1 MEEGMSS
8 ASRNLIGSLWLS
20 ALLLAGCPGDE
31 AGAPASHGGGVIG
44 PEGGSVSS
52 QDQRLTLTIPK
63 GALRTPTAI
72 SVQAVSEQAPA
83 QVGEAFQIAPA
94 NVHFDKPALL
104 KLTLD
109 DRLAASTSS
118 AQLHVAGKR
127 GQEWIWYPT
136 RPLEQEAEA
145 EVSETGIFSL
155 VPGAQLLPGEAK
167 VKLASALGLEIVRCT
182 AETPE
187 DPAADPVVLGYTC
200 EKGGLSA
207 ISAKDWSV
215 NAVKGGTVAIGTIA
229 ASGSETSA
237 NATAQ
242 FLAPFAKP
250 AQNPVAVSV
259 VVEFGDEDEP
269 TLTSTLVS
277 NIEIVDEDPPAPEQ
291 DLASVELWDMHYEVD
306 SNCDHAWQEF
316 AVSYDRK
323 ERHHESGDLKLR
335 RSSFNRDVV
344 QLEGTGTVSSSFD
357 KSTVQA
363 SQYFSKTRY
372 DRGAG
377 PSQARVRVTIDI
389 KRGAYDVYFQHGDF
403 SVEYGG
409 VDSYASG
416 SKNEYGPSHEELSV
430 ISAPILATGELTRTL
445 PRQSLTIED
454 NYDFASYWSARQS
467 MDADFDLE
475 AALREVGGCPS
486 GKTSW
491 VLKPAR

>member
-1 MEEGMSS
+1 MEERMSS
-8 ASRNLIGSLWLS
+8 ASRKVLGSLWLS
-20 ALLLAGCPGDE
+20 SLLLAGCPGAE
-31 AGAPASHGGGVIG
+31 AGAPASRSGGMIG
-44 PEGGSVSS
+44 PEGGSISS
-52 QDQRLTLTIPK
+52 QDQRLTLTVPK
-63 GALRTPTAI
+63 GALRTATTI
-72 SVQAVSEQAPA
+72 SVQAVSERAPG
-83 QVGEAFQIAPA
+83 QVGDAFEISPA
-94 NVHFDKPALL
+94 SVRFDKPASLT
-104 KLTLD
+104 LTLD
-109 DRLAASTSS
+109 DAHADSA
-118 AQLHVAGKR
+118 AQLHVASKR
-127 GQEWIWYPT
+127 GDEWIWYPT
-136 RPLEQEAEA
+136 RPVEQVAEA
-145 EVSETGIFSL
+145 EVSETGTFSL
-155 VPGAQLLPGEAK
+155 VPGAQILPGEAK

-182 AETPE
+182 AEPPE
-187 DPAADPVVLGYTC
+187 DPTADPVVLGYKC

-207 ISAKDWSV
+207 IFAKDWSV
-215 NAVKGGTVAIGTIA
+215 NGVKGGTVSTGTIA
-229 ASGSETSA
+229 ASGSGASA

-259 VVEFGDEDEP
+259 VVELGDEDEP

-277 NIEIVDEDPPAPEQ
+277 NVEIVDDDPPPPEQ
-291 DLASVELWDMHYEVD
+291 DLASVELWDLHYEVD

-316 AVSYDRK
+316 GVSYDRK

-344 QLEGTGTVSSSFD
+344 QLEGTGMVSSSFD

-377 PSQARVRVTIDI
+377 QSQARVRVTIDI
-389 KRGAYDVYFQHGDF
+389 ERGAYDVYFQHGDF

-416 SKNEYGPSHEELSV
+416 SKNEYGPSQEELSV

-445 PRQSLTIED
+445 PGQSLTIEG
-454 NYDFASYWSARQS
+454 NYDFAAYWSARQS
-467 MDADFDLE
+467 MDADFELE